1 MLSISWSPQKFP
13 QGFARRLWYHNGIMT
28 KQTTENIELT
38 TLPNGVRVVSE
49 MVPYVQSASVGLW
62 VGVGSRDEEE
72 AQRGISHFIEHM
84 LFKGTQRRTAR
95 EIADAI
101 ESRGGHLNAFTGK
114 ETTCYEARVLA
125 EDVPLVIDILT
136 DMFRHSLF
144 DPEEIAREKG
154 VVIEEIKMYEDTPEE
169 LVHDIFEQTLYPTHP
184 LGQPVIGS
192 EATVSAATRDDI
204 TGYIGR
210 RYRPDRIVVSAAG
223 NLEHAQLVALVEQTL
238 GDMAGIA
245 PERELERPTPSGENR
260 TIERDVEQIHFV
272 LGNSAYSKAEKQ
284 RYSLSILN
292 NVLGGN
298 MSSRL
303 FQEIREKRGLAYSI
317 GSYGRSYQDGGF
329 FCVYGGTS
337 PTTYEQVLELTRA
350 EFLNVRKHGLSE
362 DELTKAKTQVR
373 GALVLGLESMNARM
387 NRYGESLLSYGRVI
401 PMSEVLTEYEAV
413 SHESIAE
420 VTAQVLDDSAI
431 TLAAIGAFGAEA
443 E

>member
-1 MLSISWSPQKFP
+1 MNKQMS
-13 QGFARRLWYHNGIMT
+13 

-49 MVPYVQSASVGLW
+49 TVPYVQSASVGLW
-62 VGVGSRDEEE
+62 VGVGSRDEDDP
-72 AQRGISHFIEHM
+72 QRGISHFIEHM

-101 ESRGGHLNAFTGK
+101 ESRGGQINAFTGK
-114 ETTCYEARVLA
+114 ESTCYEARVLA

-144 DPEEIAREKG
+144 DPEEITREKG

-169 LVHDIFEQTLYPTHP
+169 LVHDLFEQTIYPHHP

-192 EATVSAATRDDI
+192 EATVAAVTRNDI
-204 TGYIGR
+204 TGYIAR

-223 NLEHAQLVALVEQTL
+223 NLEHTQLVDLVVQTL
-238 GDMAGIA
+238 GDLAGLA
-245 PERELERPTPSGENR
+245 PDRDLERPLPSGEDR
-260 TIERDVEQIHFV
+260 IVERDVEQVHFV
-272 LGNSAYSKAEKQ
+272 LGNAGYSKMEKQ

-303 FQEIREKRGLAYSI
+303 FQEVREKRGLAYSI

-337 PTTYEQVLELTRA
+337 PTTYEQVLELTRT
-350 EFLNVRKHGLSE
+350 EFLKVRRHGLTD
-362 DELTKAKTQVR
+362 DELMKAKTQIR
-373 GALVLGLESMNARM
+373 GALVLGLESMNSRM
-387 NRYGESLLSYGRVI
+387 NRYGDSLLSYGRVI
-401 PMSEVLTEYEAV
+401 PIEEVLADYEAV
-413 SHESIAE
+413 THDTIAE
-420 VTAQVLDDSAI
+420 VAAQVLDDSAI
-431 TLAAIGAFGAEA
+431 TLTAIGAFSTKANAEA
-443 E
+443 EAGEEGE

>member
-1 MLSISWSPQKFP
+1 MS
-13 QGFARRLWYHNGIMT
+13 

-49 MVPYVQSASVGLW
+49 TVPYVQSASVGLW

-72 AQRGISHFIEHM
+72 PRRGISHFIEHM

-101 ESRGGHLNAFTGK
+101 ESRGGQINAFTGK
-114 ETTCYEARVLA
+114 EATCYEARVLA

-144 DPEEIAREKG
+144 DPEEITREKG

-169 LVHDIFEQTLYPTHP
+169 LVHDLFEQTLYPEHP

-192 EATVSAATRDDI
+192 EATVSSISRDDI
-204 TGYIGR
+204 TGYIAH

-223 NLEHAQLVALVEQTL
+223 NLEHAQLVELATQTL
-238 GDMAGIA
+238 GDLEGVA
-245 PERELERPTPSGENR
+245 PARELRRPAPSGQNR
-260 TIERDVEQIHFV
+260 TVERDVEQIHFV
-272 LGNSAYSKAEKQ
+272 LGNAGYNKEEKQ

-303 FQEIREKRGLAYSI
+303 FQEVREKRGLAYAI
-317 GSYGRSYQDGGF
+317 GSYGRSYLDGGF

-350 EFLNVRKHGLSE
+350 EFVNVRKHGLTD
-362 DELTKAKTQVR
+362 DELAKAKTQVR
-373 GALVLGLESMNARM
+373 GALVLGLESMNSRM
-387 NRYGESLLSYGRVI
+387 SRYGDSLLSYGRVI
-401 PMSEVLTEYEAV
+401 PISEVLAEYEAV
-413 SHESIAE
+413 THDSIAE
-420 VTAQVLDDSAI
+420 VAARVLDDSAI
-431 TLAAIGAFGAEA
+431 TLAAIGAFSGETD
-443 E
+443 